1 MTSWMC
7 NVNAF
12 PLRQRLVTA
21 GRVCLSVGMS
31 APAKPD
37 SAKRDEIVVFIVHR
51 ETKCAECGEEL
62 FKGRWIRLENQ
73 RALCMACA
81 DLDHLEFLPSGDA
94 ALTRR
99 ASKHSPL
106 RAVIVEWSRARKRY
120 ERQGVL
126 VTPAAIER
134 AEKECLDDADFRE
147 RKRVRAALRREDVDA
162 AYVADVAAALRA
174 QFPGCPADEAA
185 RIAGWTCEKRS
196 GRIGRS
202 AAAKEF
208 DPQALR
214 LAVVAHIR
222 HEHSQYDELLMRG
235 IERDEAR
242 ERVRDEIDDVLRK
255 WEM

>member
-1 MTSWMC
+1 MC
-7 NVNAF
+7 NVNVL
-12 PLRQRLVTA
+12 PQRQRLVTA
-21 GRVCLSVGMS
+21 GRVCFSASRS

-37 SAKRDEIVVFIVHR
+37 SPKRDEIVVFIVHR

-73 RALCMACA
+73 RALCMACP

-99 ASKHSPL
+99 ASKYSPL
-106 RAVIVEWSRARKRY
+106 RAVIVEWARARKRC
-120 ERQGVL
+120 ER
-126 VTPAAIER
+126 I
-134 AEKECLDDADFRE
+134 
-147 RKRVRAALRREDVDA
+147 RAALRREDANA

-174 QFPGCPADEAA
+174 EFPGCPANEAA

-222 HEHSQYDELLMRG
+222 HEHTRYDELLMRG

-242 ERVRDEIDDVLRK
+242 ARVRDEMEDVLRK
-255 WEM
+255 WEV